1 MPVEE
6 AGNGLI
12 MTAAIAKM
20 EKNASYAEKHWKT
33 LTQWAE
39 YLLETERIPITSL
52 LQIISQETVLIMLI
66 YLLKVFWVLQRTH
79 VWRKC

>member
-39 YLLETERIPITSL
+39 YLLENGTDTGDQHYR
-52 LQIISQETVLIMLI
+52 
-66 YLLKVFWVLQRTH
+66 
-79 VWRKC
+79 